1 VIFEELLEREQ
12 LITEATFDNPADWRA
27 GKVHSDLFEGQI
39 VRMTTEI
46 QILDPVFFRQR
57 VAQLERLGR
66 ALVGLQSPGTSAGG
80 SKASARNAERAALRQ
95 LFGDANPEML
105 KEIGDFVSAFTNDT
119 IMVRVLPCGKS
130 NLDCHFAG
138 VLLGRSEYIQEE
150 REALFSRHGT
160 TLNDWTILMQ
170 IARIP
175 EEVHTDDDNPVTEA
189 DKTSTDVFAKPSLDR
204 ASIEQMAISMV
215 DVMEQEGLAEGLKWP
230 AVSVTPLA
238 IYREFA

>member
-1 VIFEELLEREQ
+1 VIFEELLEREK
-12 LITEATFDNPADWRA
+12 LITEATFDNPVDWRE

-46 QILDPVFFRQR
+46 QILDPEFFRQR
-57 VAQLERLGR
+57 VAQVERLGR

-80 SKASARNAERAALRQ
+80 TKASRSTERAALRQ
-95 LFGDANPEML
+95 LFGDASPEML
-105 KEIGDFVSAFTNDT
+105 EKIGDFVAAFTNDS
-119 IMVRVLPCGKS
+119 IMVRVLPCGKE

-160 TLNDWTILMQ
+160 MLNDWTILMQ

-175 EEVHTDDDNPVTEA
+175 EENPPGEPSDTTA
-189 DKTSTDVFAKPSLDR
+189 DKASSDVFATPSLDR
-204 ASIEQMAISMV
+204 ANIEQMAISMV
-215 DVMEQEGLAEGLKWP
+215 DLLEQEGLAEGLKWP